1 MAIFEGLSGK
11 LQTAINRL
19 KGMSRVTEKDIKDIM
34 REVKL
39 SLLEAD
45 VSFKVVKEFI
55 SNVSE
60 RAVGADVLES
70 LSPGQQVI
78 KIVHDELVTLLG
90 GTQSSLTVSSK
101 PPTIYMLVGLQG
113 SGKTTTAGKL
123 ANVLRKKGK
132 KPLLVACD
140 VYRPAAID
148 QLKVI
153 GGQLSIPVFT
163 IEGSKKPVE
172 IAKKA
177 IEHAE
182 YMFYDTILIDTA
194 GRLQIDEEMMNEL
207 VDIKKTV
214 RPQEILL
221 VVDSMTGQVAVD
233 VAEAFKEKIGVDGL
247 ILTKLDGDTRG
258 GAALSVKKVTG
269 TSIKFACTG
278 EKLNEIEPFFP
289 DRMASRIL
297 GMGDVLSLIEKAQE
311 AFDDKQADEM
321 EKKFRKNDF
330 NLEDFLDQMRQMK
343 KMGPLG
349 SLLQMIPGL
358 SKAKLTDDDV
368 ANGEKELKKTEAI
381 ICSMTLK
388 ERRNPDI
395 LSHTRRIRIAKG
407 SGTTVQDLNKLIKNF
422 EEMKKMM
429 KNMKNFKGLGI

>member
-1 MAIFEGLSGK
+1 MAVFDGLSSK
-11 LQTAINRL
+11 LQNVLNRI
-19 KGMSRVTEKDIKDIM
+19 KGMSRVSEKDIKDIM

-55 SNVSE
+55 ANVSE
-60 RAVGADVLES
+60 RALGADVLAS

-78 KIVHDELVTLLG
+78 KIVHEELVTLLG
-90 GTQSSLTVSSK
+90 GTQSGLSVSSK

-148 QLKVI
+148 QLKVV
-153 GGQLSIPVFT
+153 GAQLNIPVFS

-172 IAKKA
+172 IAKKS

-194 GRLQIDEEMMNEL
+194 GRLQIDEDMMNEL
-207 VDIKKTV
+207 VEIKKAV
-214 RPQEILL
+214 RPREILL
-221 VVDSMTGQVAVD
+221 IVDSMTGQVAVE
-233 VAEAFKEKIGVDGL
+233 VAEVFKEKVGIDGL

-258 GAALSVKKVTG
+258 GAALSVKSVTG

-278 EKLNEIEPFFP
+278 EKLSEIEAFYPE
-289 DRMASRIL
+289 RMASRIL

-311 AFDDKQADEM
+311 AFDEKQAVEM

-330 NLEDFLDQMRQMK
+330 NLEDFLEQMRQMK
-343 KMGPLG
+343 KMGPL
-349 SLLQMIPGL
+349 SAIMQMIPGL
-358 SKAKLTDDDV
+358 GKAKLTDDDM
-368 ANGEKELKKTEAI
+368 AKGENELKKTEAI

-388 ERRNPDI
+388 ERRNPNLLDY
-395 LSHTRRIRIAKG
+395 SRRIRISKG
-407 SGTTVQDLNKLIKNF
+407 
-422 EEMKKMM
+422 
-429 KNMKNFKGLGI
+429 